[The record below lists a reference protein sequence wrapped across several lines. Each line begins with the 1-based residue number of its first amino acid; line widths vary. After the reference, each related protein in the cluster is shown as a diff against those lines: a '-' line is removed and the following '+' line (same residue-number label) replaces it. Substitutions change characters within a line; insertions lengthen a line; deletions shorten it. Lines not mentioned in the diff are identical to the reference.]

1 MMHLIMNLLL
11 LSAIHC
17 GKEGLPV
24 TPVDVA
30 VGRQVVDL
38 RLPLEMHGG
47 GRLMLFVRDLRNL
60 GISGGDV
67 VDQFKA
73 AVPEG
78 SVRAFLTG
86 RNGEKLTLEH
96 TGYSFYR
103 GYKGLVLSEAEP
115 VVGGWPQLYSRLEID
130 SKTALT
136 GVRMVWIDRSV
147 LQVWDVYPRL

>member
-1 MMHLIMNLLL
+1 MLQLIVNLLL
-11 LSAIHC
+11 ISVVHC

-24 TPVDVA
+24 TPVDVE

-60 GISGGDV
+60 GISGGNV
-67 VDQFKA
+67 VDQFKT

-86 RNGEKLTLEH
+86 LNGEQLMLEH

-103 GYKGLVLSEAEP
+103 GYKGLVLSEADP
-115 VVGGWPQLYSRLEID
+115 SSSGWPKLYSQLEID